1 MYFAVILA
9 MALLAQQAPIPLQIA
24 RARRVFVS
32 NVGGEVHRNR
42 PPVRFGYSGGPDR
55 AYNQFYAA
63 LQRNGTL
70 DLVPEPAA
78 ADLILEVR
86 FTEPY
91 VWLNRDEFFSDPS
104 LRAVIRDPKTQTV
117 LWGITV
123 HIEYAVL
130 QSNRDRDFDH
140 ALDEIVR
147 RVLALRGTPHS

>member
-9 MALLAQQAPIPLQIA
+9 MALLAQQAPIPPQIA
-24 RARRVFVS
+24 GARRVFVS

-63 LQRNGTL
+63 LQRSGNL

-78 ADLILEVR
+78 GDLIVELR

-91 VWLNRDEFFSDPS
+91 VWLNRDELSSDPS
-104 LRAVIRDPKTQTV
+104 LSAVIRDPKTHTV